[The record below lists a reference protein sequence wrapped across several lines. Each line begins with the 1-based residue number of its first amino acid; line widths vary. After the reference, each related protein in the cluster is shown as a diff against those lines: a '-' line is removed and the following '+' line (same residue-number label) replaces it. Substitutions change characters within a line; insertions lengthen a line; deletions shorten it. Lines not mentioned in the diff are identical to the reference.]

1 MPSRKRVSVAPN
13 AGLAGDDGA
22 VSSGAALDAGLTAAL
37 AEAEEALALAEAR
50 AVAARRR
57 AKVLSAELEA
67 IAGEQAEAVEP
78 RAVEDEPKTPS
89 TTSSV
94 ARSRG
99 RWLRRPQRKTV
110 LYAGAA
116 LLTCGSLALSGLLWS
131 HHRAAE
137 KERQRTAE
145 FVAVARQDA
154 LLMMGISADKARDD
168 IQHIID
174 ASTGQFKASMLL
186 AGEDLV
192 KSVEDS
198 KVNTKVKIEGVA
210 VESMTNDSAVVMVA
224 AKAEA
229 TSTDNKPPRPPR
241 HWRMVMTLK
250 RDGGE
255 LKIAGIETLP

>member
-1 MPSRKRVSVAPN
+1 MPSRKRVSVAPK
-13 AGLAGDDGA
+13 AGLAADDGA
-22 VSSGAALDAGLTAAL
+22 VGSGDALDAGLSVAL
-37 AEAEEALALAEAR
+37 AEAEEAVALAEAR
-50 AVAARRR
+50 AVAARTR
-57 AKVLSAELEA
+57 AKALSAELEA
-67 IAGEQAEAVEP
+67 IAGEQAEAVESH
-78 RAVEDEPKTPS
+78 AVENESETPP

-94 ARSRG
+94 PWSRG

-110 LYAGAA
+110 LYGGAA
-116 LLTCGSLALSGLLWS
+116 LVTCGSLALSGLLLS

-137 KERQRTAE
+137 RERQRTAE

-154 LLMMGISADKARDD
+154 MLMMGISANTARDD
-168 IQHIID
+168 IQRIID

-198 KVNTKVKIEGVA
+198 KVNTKVKIDGIA
-210 VESMTNDSAVVMVA
+210 VESMTNDSAVVLVA

-229 TSTDNKPPRPPR
+229 TAADNKPPRPPR

-250 RDGGE
+250 RDSGE